1 MNYRYDLK
9 KKSILLVGYVPNFE
23 FRHNCFKLH
32 NNLFEKISLCTQ
44 TWSHMLYIL
53 DSSVNLINYIYK
65 VTLDIHVKT

>member
-32 NNLFEKISLCTQ
+32 NNLFEKYLFVHKHGLTC
-44 TWSHMLYIL
+44 LYIL
-53 DSSVNLINYIYK
+53 DSSVNLINCIYK